1 MYGRID
7 FMENIYEELSI
18 ANVSSFIIFSFG
30 DLLEKEAFVWIAAV
44 ITVFALGFN
53 LYALRK
59 AYSRGEQSA
68 KVKAVRKTINQ
79 VLFSLTLLVLVFT
92 KVFILHS

>member
-1 MYGRID
+1 M
-7 FMENIYEELSI
+7 FQVLSFL
-18 ANVSSFIIFSFG
+18 V
-30 DLLEKEAFVWIAAV
+30 LETFLRRRHLF

-68 KVKAVRKTINQ
+68 KVMALRKAINQ
-79 VLFSLTLLVLVFT
+79 VLFSITLLVMVFT

>member
-1 MYGRID
+1 
-7 FMENIYEELSI
+7 MENIYEELSI

-30 DLLEKEAFVWIAAV
+30 DILEKEAFVWIAAV

-59 AYSRGEQSA
+59 AYSSGEQSA
-68 KVKAVRKTINQ
+68 KVMALRKAINQ
-79 VLFSLTLLVLVFT
+79 VLFSITLLVMVFT